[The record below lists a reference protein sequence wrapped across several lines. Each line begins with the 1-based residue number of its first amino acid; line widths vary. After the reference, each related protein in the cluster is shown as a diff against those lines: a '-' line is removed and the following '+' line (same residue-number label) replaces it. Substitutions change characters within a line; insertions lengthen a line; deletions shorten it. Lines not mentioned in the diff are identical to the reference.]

1 MGDPAGIGPE
11 VVLKAVAEEEIR
23 KVCIPVIIGD
33 AQLLAHTARTLDLQ
47 CGYDIVR
54 KEEPFPDNFSDPVI
68 FHLDNIGGFIEPG
81 IESGAAGK
89 AAAGYIEAAVELCAA
104 GSVDAIA
111 TAPINKRALFL
122 GGYSFPGHTEFLAH
136 LTGAEEYAMAFVAA
150 NLRIVL
156 LSTHVPL
163 SEAIRM
169 VERDL
174 IVKIVNLTHREL
186 QRWGIER
193 PRLAVAALNP
203 HGAEGGL
210 FGVEEASEIV
220 PAIEACRGVDDIN
233 VRGPFSADTVFLRAS
248 RGEFDAVIACYH
260 DQAMIPVKCLSF
272 GEAVNVTLGL
282 PFIRT
287 SVDHGTAFEIAG
299 TGAASTY
306 SPGPRHRAHPHLPCR
321 FPLRD
326 ALRFHSLQPIQYIS
340 FRLAHCDSFH
350 PLALRLSSG
359 TFYFAQ
365 LGISHFAA
373 GQGGVSRRRVKAA
386 DSTVT
391 ACDIIP
397 PAIKAFGKRL
407 QEN

>member
-11 VVLKAVAEEEIR
+11 VVLKAVAEPEVR
-23 KVCIPVIIGD
+23 RVCVPVIIGD

-47 CGYDIVR
+47 SGYDIVR
-54 KEEPFPDNFSDPVI
+54 KGERIPDDISEPLI
-68 FHLDNIGGFIEPG
+68 FHLDNIIGLIEPG
-81 IESGAAGK
+81 VESGAAGK

-169 VERDL
+169 VERDR
-174 IVKIVNLTHREL
+174 IVKIVRLADREL
-186 QRWGIER
+186 KRWGIER

-220 PAIEACRGVDDIN
+220 PAIESCHGGEEIN
-233 VRGPFSADTVFLRAS
+233 VQGPFSADTVFLRAS

-287 SVDHGTAFEIAG
+287 SVDHGTAFDIAG
-299 TGAASTY
+299 KGLAEHSSMVAAIK
-306 SPGPRHRAHPHLPCR
+306 L
-321 FPLRD
+321 
-326 ALRFHSLQPIQYIS
+326 
-340 FRLAHCDSFH
+340 
-350 PLALRLSSG
+350 
-359 TFYFAQ
+359 
-365 LGISHFAA
+365 
-373 GQGGVSRRRVKAA
+373 AA
-386 DSTVT
+386 DLSTEAGESCRAV
-391 ACDIIP
+391 
-397 PAIKAFGKRL
+397 
-407 QEN
+407 EV

>member
-11 VVLKAVAEEEIR
+11 VVLKAVAEPEIR
-23 KVCIPVIIGD
+23 RICVPVIIGD

-47 CGYDIVR
+47 SGYDIVR
-54 KEEPFPDNFSDPVI
+54 TGEKLPDDFSDPII
-68 FHLDNIGGFIEPG
+68 FHLDNIGGFVEPG
-81 IESGAAGK
+81 IESGTAGK
-89 AAAGYIEAAVELCAA
+89 AAAEYIEAAVELCAA
-104 GSVDAIA
+104 GSIDAIA

-136 LTGAEEYAMAFVAA
+136 LTRAEEYAMAFVAA

-163 SEAIRM
+163 SEAIRL
-169 VERDL
+169 VEKDR
-174 IVKIVNLTHREL
+174 IIKIINLANREL

-220 PAIEACRGVDDIN
+220 PAIESCRGPEDID
-233 VRGPFSADTVFLRAS
+233 VQGPFSADTVFLRAS

-287 SVDHGTAFEIAG
+287 SVDHGTAFDIAG
-299 TGAASTY
+299 KGLAE
-306 SPGPRHRAHPHLPCR
+306 
-321 FPLRD
+321 
-326 ALRFHSLQPIQYIS
+326 HSS
-340 FRLAHCDSFH
+340 MVA
-350 PLALRLSSG
+350 
-359 TFYFAQ
+359 
-365 LGISHFAA
+365 
-373 GQGGVSRRRVKAA
+373 
-386 DSTVT
+386 
-391 ACDIIP
+391 
-397 PAIKAFGKRL
+397 AIKLAAELSTQAGESCRAV
-407 QEN
+407 EV

>member
-23 KVCIPVIIGD
+23 GACVPVIIGD

-47 CGYDIVR
+47 CGYEITRHGETIPEHVD
-54 KEEPFPDNFSDPVI
+54 EPHI
-68 FHLDNIGGFIEPG
+68 YHLDNIGGFVEPG
-81 IESGAAGK
+81 IESGVAGK

-104 GSVDAIA
+104 GAVDAIA

-136 LTGAEEYAMAFVAA
+136 LTGTEEYAMAFVAA

-169 VERDL
+169 VDRDRM
-174 IVKIVNLTHREL
+174 VKTINLTHREL
-186 QRWGIER
+186 RRWGIER
-193 PRLAVAALNP
+193 PRIAVAALNP

-210 FGVEEASEIV
+210 FGVEEASEML
-220 PAIEACRGVDDIN
+220 PAIESCRGVDEVN
-233 VRGPFSADTVFLRAS
+233 VQGPFSADTVFLRAS

-287 SVDHGTAFEIAG
+287 SVDHGTAFDIAG
-299 TGAASTY
+299 KGLAEHSSMVAAIK
-306 SPGPRHRAHPHLPCR
+306 L
-321 FPLRD
+321 
-326 ALRFHSLQPIQYIS
+326 
-340 FRLAHCDSFH
+340 
-350 PLALRLSSG
+350 
-359 TFYFAQ
+359 
-365 LGISHFAA
+365 
-373 GQGGVSRRRVKAA
+373 AA
-386 DSTVT
+386 DLSTIAGESSRAV
-391 ACDIIP
+391 
-397 PAIKAFGKRL
+397 
-407 QEN
+407 EV

>member
-1 MGDPAGIGPE
+1 MPRIGITMGDPAGIGPE

-23 KVCIPVIIGD
+23 SVCVPVIIGD

-47 CGYDIVR
+47 SGYDIVR
-54 KEEPFPDNFSDPVI
+54 RGEPLPGHLTEPVI
-68 FHLDNIGGFIEPG
+68 FHLDNVGGYIEPG

-104 GSVDAIA
+104 GSIEAIA

-122 GGYSFPGHTEFLAH
+122 GGYSFPGHTEFLAS
-136 LTGAEEYAMAFVAA
+136 LTSTEEYAMALVAA

-163 SEAIRM
+163 AEAIRM
-169 VERDL
+169 VERDRIIRIIRL
-174 IVKIVNLTHREL
+174 AHREL
-186 QRWGIER
+186 QRWGIDR
-193 PRLAVAALNP
+193 PRIAVAALNP

-220 PAIEACRGVDDIN
+220 PAVEACRGVDDLN
-233 VRGPFSADTVFLRAS
+233 VQGPFSADTIFLRAS

-287 SVDHGTAFEIAG
+287 SVDHGTAFDIAG
-299 TGAASTY
+299 KGLAEHSSMMAAIK
-306 SPGPRHRAHPHLPCR
+306 L
-321 FPLRD
+321 
-326 ALRFHSLQPIQYIS
+326 
-340 FRLAHCDSFH
+340 
-350 PLALRLSSG
+350 
-359 TFYFAQ
+359 
-365 LGISHFAA
+365 
-373 GQGGVSRRRVKAA
+373 AA
-386 DSTVT
+386 DLSTRADESSRAV
-391 ACDIIP
+391 
-397 PAIKAFGKRL
+397 
-407 QEN
+407 EV

>member
-1 MGDPAGIGPE
+1 MTQLGNSSSHTGHRPGRSLPRIGITMGDPAGIGPE

-23 KVCIPVIIGD
+23 GLCVPVIIGD

-54 KEEPFPDNFSDPVI
+54 REEPLPIHLAEPVI
-68 FHLDNIGGFIEPG
+68 FHLDNVGGHIEPG

-104 GSVDAIA
+104 GSIEAIA

-122 GGYSFPGHTEFLAH
+122 GGYGFPGHTEFLAS
-136 LTGAEEYAMAFVAA
+136 LTGTEEYAMALVAA

-163 SEAIRM
+163 AEAILM
-169 VERDL
+169 VEHDRIIQIIKL
-174 IVKIVNLTHREL
+174 AHREL
-186 QRWGIER
+186 KRWGIDR
-193 PRLAVAALNP
+193 PRIAVAALNP

-220 PAIEACRGVDDIN
+220 PAVEACRGVDDLN
-233 VRGPFSADTVFLRAS
+233 VQGPFSADTIFLRAS

-287 SVDHGTAFEIAG
+287 SVDHGTAFDIAG
-299 TGAASTY
+299 KGLAE
-306 SPGPRHRAHPHLPCR
+306 
-321 FPLRD
+321 
-326 ALRFHSLQPIQYIS
+326 HSS
-340 FRLAHCDSFH
+340 MVA
-350 PLALRLSSG
+350 
-359 TFYFAQ
+359 
-365 LGISHFAA
+365 
-373 GQGGVSRRRVKAA
+373 
-386 DSTVT
+386 
-391 ACDIIP
+391 
-397 PAIKAFGKRL
+397 AIKLAAELSTRAD
-407 QEN
+407 ESSRAVEV